1 MPTTE
6 RPAQS
11 LARFYD
17 KSGERLLRSHDNA
30 YPSRHDRLATS
41 APYQYVEGLLPA
53 PQSGE
58 SLRFLDLC
66 CGTGIWSIAPAKLGY
81 ETWGVDF
88 SSKSIEAARWLAAAN
103 QVADRCHFVLSD
115 VLEYLRSTELT
126 FDVVFV
132 SGSLYYVDLE
142 QFLPCLTRRLKPGG
156 RFFCIETNGS
166 NFTMNGI
173 RRFLNVLKHHRD
185 PRTLDCLLRLGTYRK
200 IAAYFEESEIGFFDC
215 VTLFSGVFHWNKALG
230 RSYYAFARRVDHM
243 LLNTLGLHFLSF
255 KVVFHGQTKR

>member
-6 RPAQS
+6 HSSPA
-11 LARFYD
+11 LATHYD
-17 KSGERLLRSHDNA
+17 KRGEWLLRSRVNA
-30 YPSRHDRLATS
+30 YALRHNRLAKS
-41 APYQYVEGLLPA
+41 APYKYVESLFPA
-53 PQSGE
+53 PPSGE

-66 CGTGIWSIAPAKLGY
+66 CGTGIWSIGPAKLGY

-88 SSKSIEAARWLAAAN
+88 SSKSIEAACWLAAAN
-103 QVADRCHFVLSD
+103 QVAGRCHFVLSD

-166 NFTMNGI
+166 NFTMNAI
-173 RRFLNVLKHHRD
+173 RRFLNVVKHHRD
-185 PRTLDCLLRLGTYRK
+185 PRTLDCLLRLGAYRK
-200 IAAYFEESEIGFFDC
+200 IAAYFEESEIRFFDC
-215 VTLFSGVFHWNKALG
+215 LTLFSGVFHWNKAL
-230 RSYYAFARRVDHM
+230 SHSFHAFARRVDHV